1 MLTQAEG
8 QRKIIVNEVRADT
21 ITHVNEAKAEA
32 QKLVIEAER
41 KAKIMGIVRK
51 CLNAC
56 CYYTNA
62 FTDLYSLRPL
72 LAGI

>member
-1 MLTQAEG
+1 MLLTQAEG

-41 KAKIMGIVRK
+41 KAKIMGIEAQSEMVK
-51 CLNAC
+51 QQAAYAALE
-56 CYYTNA
+56 
-62 FTDLYSLRPL
+62 
-72 LAGI
+72 